1 MKQINAASPW
11 KINLHA
17 IYCKKR
23 RVATAKIEKFWNGAV
38 AEGRGGESE
47 LSQVML
53 TRATAHLYISNLLSS
68 CASTSKFCFHFFS
81 LSLCVLSL
89 CHAHSSNKSRPAKSH
104 RVNTKLLPLL
114 CCNKLCSPTAI
125 KTKQSRNTEQSS
137 DYILVGFVT
146 GLTIPLP
153 PSLIANSS
161 CFGSL
166 FLLRLECS

>member
-1 MKQINAASPW
+1 MKQINAASAW

-23 RVATAKIEKFWNGAV
+23 RVVSAKIEQFGV
-38 AEGRGGESE
+38 EGRGKLTESGI
-47 LSQVML
+47 
-53 TRATAHLYISNLLSS
+53 AHTCNRTFVYFQFTFGLCVNVKVLFSV
-68 CASTSKFCFHFFS
+68 FFS
-81 LSLCVLSL
+81 WLRLPSLCVLSL
-89 CHAHSSNKSRPAKSH
+89 SHAHSSNKSRPAKSH

-125 KTKQSRNTEQSS
+125 KTKQNWNTEQNS
-137 DYILVGFVT
+137 DYIFVGFVT

-153 PSLIANSS
+153 YSRIANSS
-161 CFGSL
+161 CFASL